1 VAAESAA
8 ATTNATVTAA
18 TARIPRCDSG
28 YPDSLS
34 SGPTESHCRR
44 HLIRRRAMTA
54 APEWRLPGS
63 PAHRDASIFAQHVP
77 HLALLVFYQVN
88 QVAATVASG
97 GRPK

>member
-1 VAAESAA
+1 
-8 ATTNATVTAA
+8 
-18 TARIPRCDSG
+18 
-28 YPDSLS
+28 
-34 SGPTESHCRR
+34 
-44 HLIRRRAMTA
+44 MTA

-97 GRPK
+97 GRPKGCHLIAGERAGADSTGRNGVIADLPEA